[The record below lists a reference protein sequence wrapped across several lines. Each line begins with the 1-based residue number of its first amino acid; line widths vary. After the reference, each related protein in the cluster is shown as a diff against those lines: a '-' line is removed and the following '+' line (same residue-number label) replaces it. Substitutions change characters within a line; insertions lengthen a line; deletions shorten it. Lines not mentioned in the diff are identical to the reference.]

1 MSQSGDSNN
10 TACDRAAQAAAE
22 VLGENCAGTDFEIR
36 SLPREEMKSQTLKQL
51 GLLQDELEPDCDE
64 MLERGFGP
72 GTCDN
77 NPELQQLVYCMVW
90 NEPPVEEFEQ
100 PLIDVFG
107 GDVDRALE
115 QSYRIHRRECA
126 EIPDPL

>member
-1 MSQSGDSNN
+1 MSQSGDSDT

-22 VLGENCAGTDFEIR
+22 VLGENCPASDFEIR
-36 SLPREEMKSQTLKQL
+36 SLPRKEMKRQSLKQL

-72 GTCDN
+72 GTCDS
-77 NPELQQLVYCMVW
+77 NPEIQQLVYCMVW
-90 NEPPVEEFEQ
+90 NEPPVDTFDQ

-107 GDVDRALE
+107 GDVDQALE
-115 QSYRIHRRECA
+115 QAFRIHRTECSS
-126 EIPDPL
+126 D